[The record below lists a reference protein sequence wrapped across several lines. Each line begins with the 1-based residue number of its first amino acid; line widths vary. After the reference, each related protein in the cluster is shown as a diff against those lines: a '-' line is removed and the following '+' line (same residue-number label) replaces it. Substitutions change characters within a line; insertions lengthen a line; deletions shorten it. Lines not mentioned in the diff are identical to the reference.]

1 MYHMFCIDGGLD
13 IKVCIFEWMIKWINA
28 VPVIGFNHTTHR
40 KYLFTQMSLS
50 ERIWEPSYN
59 SPMPTLCSLYGMLLA
74 SLLHRMPRIWS
85 LSWLWRPVAA
95 RRGAFSTLCSIFSQW
110 YHLLF
115 ILSSLHSASGVC
127 RMTCCLRK
135 YSTACVYMS
144 IVSVV
149 NVCMEGRFGIGWVLF
164 LTDRNIHQEVHTK
177 T

>member
-59 SPMPTLCSLYGMLLA
+59 SPMPMLCSLYGMLLA

-85 LSWLWRPVAA
+85 LSWLWRPGGEHFPHCVPSFPS
-95 RRGAFSTLCSIFSQW
+95 GTICC
-110 YHLLF
+110 
-115 ILSSLHSASGVC
+115 LSSPLCIRLAASAEWPAAWGSTVQHVC
-127 RMTCCLRK
+127 TWALWAWSMCVWRVDLGLVGC
-135 YSTACVYMS
+135 YS
-144 IVSVV
+144 
-149 NVCMEGRFGIGWVLF
+149 
-164 LTDRNIHQEVHTK
+164 
-177 T
+177 

>member
-1 MYHMFCIDGGLD
+1 
-13 IKVCIFEWMIKWINA
+13 
-28 VPVIGFNHTTHR
+28 
-40 KYLFTQMSLS
+40 MSLS
-50 ERIWEPSYN
+50 ERLWRPSHY
-59 SPMPTLCSLYGMLLA
+59 SPVPMLCSLYGMLLD

-115 ILSSLHSASGVC
+115 ILSSLHSASSVC

-144 IVSVV
+144 IVSSV
-149 NVCMEGRFGIGWVLF
+149 NVRMEGRFVVGWVLWAFEHVFF
-164 LTDRNIHQEVHTK
+164 LTDGNIHLQSKFIPRCTVYFTRFNL
-177 T
+177 